1 MTKTFNFYT
10 KNNSSSIFLDN
21 NKPTNYS
28 SILDNIITADI
39 INKNSYLFDNKKN
52 NNYTIDDDYIIDSL
66 IGNDPI
72 ILTGSTLKAS
82 DDFTKAATFLAN
94 YKKYKKTYNLPFVI
108 GKMYTLSD
116 GTPIIF
122 YDDEVQIGFDTF
134 KYTKFAD
141 FSFLNSLTKKTKK
154 TIINI
159 YTFGMGDIEINLL

>member
-10 KNNSSSIFLDN
+10 KDNNNNNSIFLGN
-21 NKPTNYS
+21 TTNYS

-39 INKNSYLFDNKKN
+39 IKKNSYLFDYNKKKN
-52 NNYTIDDDYIIDSL
+52 DDLIDAL

-82 DDFTKAATFLAN
+82 DEFTKAATFLAN
-94 YKKYKKTYNLPFVI
+94 YKKYKKTYNIPYSI

-122 YDDEVQIGFDTF
+122 YDDEIQIGFDTI
-134 KYTKFAD
+134 KYSKFND
-141 FSFLNSLTKKTKK
+141 LSFLSSLTAPTKK

-159 YTFGMGDIEINLL
+159 YTFGTGNININLL

>member
-10 KNNSSSIFLDN
+10 KNNSNSSIFLN
-21 NKPTNYS
+21 NKSTNYS
-28 SILDNIITADI
+28 EILDNIIAADI
-39 INKNSYLFDNKKN
+39 IDKNPYLFDYKKKN
-52 NNYTIDDDYIIDSL
+52 DDLIDAL

-94 YKKYKKTYNLPFVI
+94 YKKYKKAYNLPYI
-108 GKMYTLSD
+108 LGKMYTLSD

-122 YDDEVQIGFDTF
+122 YDDEIQIGFDTF
-134 KYTKFAD
+134 KYSKFND
-141 FSFLNSLTKKTKK
+141 FSFLNGLTAKTKK

-159 YTFGMGDIEINLL
+159 YTFGGANININLL